1 MDDVKRGL
9 EGHHAL
15 AKGNNVGVVVLTAKA
30 GGFEVPAEGAAD
42 SPDAIGDDGF
52 AVAGTA
58 ENDAALAFAAGNG
71 FSDGTDEQ
79 RIVHGGLGESSE
91 IADFMSE
98 FFKELADGFLVLKA
112 SVV

>member
-1 MDDVKRGL
+1 MAAAFEGGVEPGLDNVERGL
-9 EGHHAL
+9 EWHHAL
-15 AKGNNVGVVVLTAKA
+15 AEGNNVGVVVLTAKA

-71 FSDGTDEQ
+71 FGDGAGVG
-79 RIVHGGLGESSE
+79 RVIHP
-91 IADFMSE
+91 
-98 FFKELADGFLVLKA
+98 GFRVGA
-112 SVV
+112 E